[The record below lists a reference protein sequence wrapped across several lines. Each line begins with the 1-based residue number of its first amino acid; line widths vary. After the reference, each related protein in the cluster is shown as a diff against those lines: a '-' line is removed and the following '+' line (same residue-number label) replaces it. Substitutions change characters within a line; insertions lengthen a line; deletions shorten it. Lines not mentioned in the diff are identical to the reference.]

1 MYILESSGKEE
12 DEGSGQE
19 GEDEQTEEE
28 AEIEED
34 SGIYI
39 YIAKWYMFLGG
50 ARGGGLRLANGL
62 NLYKWLLGRKKNCM
76 KKVLKITLSLGKTNL
91 IV

>member
-1 MYILESSGKEE
+1 MIPKSHRCGCKQICGLILADSHSPGIVKQPCDDVNTPCYILESSGKEE

-39 YIAKWYMFLGG
+39 YSKMVHVFGRG
-50 ARGGGLRLANGL
+50 MGGGG
-62 NLYKWLLGRKKNCM
+62 
-76 KKVLKITLSLGKTNL
+76 
-91 IV
+91 